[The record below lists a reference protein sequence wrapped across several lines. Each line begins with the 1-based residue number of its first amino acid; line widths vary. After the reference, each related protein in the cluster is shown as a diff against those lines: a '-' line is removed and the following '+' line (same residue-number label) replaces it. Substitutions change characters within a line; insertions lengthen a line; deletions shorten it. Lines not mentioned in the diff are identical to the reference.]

1 MKQKTLYFLTY
12 WNTWSQPQPFVT
24 SRWLTQF
31 SWFYLIKKKK
41 LTKLFLIRT
50 NLWFLWDKIK
60 NRHEESKTF
69 RNMKFK
75 VNMKEI
81 FINLFF
87 IRKKNTFQSQK
98 LKMFVPSSCVS
109 WSSSNILA
117 CSTFSFS
124 RLSISFRQSD
134 FSIFFTRI
142 FLSFLINFNNLKK
155 LNYILHFFSLNIA
168 TRNFYFLKSQIH
180 F

>member
-1 MKQKTLYFLTY
+1 MKYLKSASAFRNFSMVDTVFLILS
-12 WNTWSQPQPFVT
+12 NKKK
-24 SRWLTQF
+24 
-31 SWFYLIKKKK
+31 IKK
-41 LTKLFLIRT
+41 TFLNQT

-69 RNMKFK
+69 RKFK
-75 VNMKEI
+75 VNMKES

-109 WSSSNILA
+109 WSSTKILA
-117 CSTFSFS
+117 CSTFSSS

-134 FSIFFTRI
+134 FSIFFTKI
-142 FLSFLINFNNLKK
+142 FLSFWINFNNLKK
-155 LNYILHFFSLNIA
+155 LC
-168 TRNFYFLKSQIH
+168 
-180 F
+180 